1 LSIIPAAYSGTFR
14 QKVKESFMRIFP
26 LQALTLDEAIE
37 KQFALVHVITRHF
50 SGTEF
55 LSCGDLG
62 LVPSLGRPRS
72 TAAVEAVLA
81 DFFGQEDATLLRGAG
96 TASIRE
102 ALEAAF
108 VSGSSVLIHDAPL
121 YPTTRR
127 SFEALGL
134 KTVAADFNNTEKTGR
149 IYKESGASGA
159 LVQLARQKPDDSYD
173 YKETIAALKAV
184 HPDKPVISDDN
195 YVVMKVPRIGCE
207 AGADLS
213 CFSLFKLLGPEGIGC
228 VTGKKVYV
236 EKIRG
241 GHYSGGVQVQGH
253 EALEAL
259 RSLVYAPAALAIQAR
274 VCEEVVRRLCSG
286 EVPGVKDAFVVN
298 AQSRVI
304 IVELEKPNA
313 PAVLQRAERL
323 GAAPYPVGAESRYE
337 ITPLFY
343 RVSNTFLKS
352 DPSLASRM
360 LRINPM
366 RSGADT
372 VLGILRRALR
382 ED

>member
-1 LSIIPAAYSGTFR
+1 
-14 QKVKESFMRIFP
+14 MRTFP
-26 LQALTLDEAIE
+26 LPALTLDEALE
-37 KQFALVHVITRHF
+37 KQFALVKAITRHF
-50 SGTEF
+50 TGTEF
-55 LSCGDLG
+55 LSGGDLG
-62 LVPSLGRPRS
+62 LAPGLGRPRS
-72 TAAVEAVLA
+72 TAGAEAALA
-81 DFFGQEDATLLRGAG
+81 DFFGQEDAVLLRGAG
-96 TASIRE
+96 TGSIRE
-102 ALEAAF
+102 ALQAVFAP
-108 VSGSSVLIHDAPL
+108 GSLVFIHDAPV
-121 YPTTRR
+121 YPSTRT
-127 SFEALGL
+127 SLEALGL
-134 KTVAADFNNTEKTGR
+134 KTIAADFNCPAESAAA
-149 IYKESGASGA
+149 YKSSGAAGA

-173 YKETIAALKAV
+173 YEELIAAFKAAL
-184 HPDKPVISDDN
+184 PDKPVITDDN
-195 YVVMKVPRIGCE
+195 YVAMKVPRIGCE

-241 GHYSGGVQVQGH
+241 GHYSGGAQVQGH

-259 RSLVYAPAALAIQAR
+259 RALVYAPAALAVQAR
-274 VCEEVVRRLCSG
+274 VCDEVVKRLCSG
-286 EVPGVKDAFVVN
+286 GVPGVKDAFVVN

-313 PAVLQRAERL
+313 PEILKRAEAL

-337 ITPLFY
+337 VTPLFY
-343 RVSNTFLKS
+343 RVSGTFLKS

-366 RSGADT
+366 RAGADT
-372 VLGILRRALR
+372 VLDILRQAVR